1 MTIKLVGVKVVGVF
15 FSALLLLAPA
25 FAFANGPRL
34 TPEFWEVMAVAAVVA
49 FLLSFVT
56 SFAIKKFIKPGMGLL
71 VSVISL
77 WVLLIIPLYLALT
90 SQAYANFLME
100 NQLCSLLRVDPSL
113 KYECY
118 FKKYVAPIGPAA
130 CENQKQLP
138 KEFCYSLA
146 SKYRA
151 CFDSFAN
158 NIIVPD
164 TFSEFRGGNY
174 SSINDC
180 GFIRSEFAEVDC
192 YTQFALQSGDVSL
205 CFRGKTYDGYSEGN
219 CVTEVA
225 IAKKD
230 ISICNSI
237 NSKNIPQNTRGEI
250 LKDKCVARLAVNTG
264 NTTLCNSIG
273 TTYWKDECNKSF
285 ALCKEF

>member
-1 MTIKLVGVKVVGVF
+1 MNKLSKKVICLF
-15 FSALLLLAPA
+15 SSALALLAPTFV
-25 FAFANGPRL
+25 FASGGPRL
-34 TPEFWEVMAVAAVVA
+34 NPEFLEVTAVAAVVA
-49 FLLSFVT
+49 LLLSFAV
-56 SFAIKKFIKPGMGLL
+56 SLVIKKFIKPRMELL

-77 WVLLIIPLYLALT
+77 WVLLVIPLYLALT
-90 SQAYANFLME
+90 SQVYANFLMD
-100 NQLCSLLRVDPSL
+100 NQWCSLLRASPSL

-118 FKKYVAPIGPAA
+118 FKKYVVPVGPAA

-151 CFDSFAN
+151 CFGSLAD
-158 NIIVPD
+158 NIIVRD
-164 TFSEFRGGNY
+164 TFSEFRDGNY
-174 SSINDC
+174 SSINNC
-180 GFIRSEFAEVDC
+180 GSIRSEFTEVDC

-219 CVTEVA
+219 CVAEVA
-225 IAKKD
+225 MAKKD

-250 LKDKCVARLAVNTG
+250 LKDKCIARLAVNTG
-264 NTTLCNSIG
+264 NSALCNSVG
-273 TTYWKDECNKSF
+273 TTYWKDACNESF